1 MDQLLIDK
9 IKKDINNEKE
19 IKYTRFILV
28 KERIEQ
34 SLYNYQH
41 DVETVYSSVNVDTPG
56 KLKNILK

>member
-9 IKKDINNEKE
+9 IKKDIDNEKKV
-19 IKYTRFILV
+19 KYTRFILV

-41 DVETVYSSVNVDTPG
+41 DVETVYSSVNVDTPR